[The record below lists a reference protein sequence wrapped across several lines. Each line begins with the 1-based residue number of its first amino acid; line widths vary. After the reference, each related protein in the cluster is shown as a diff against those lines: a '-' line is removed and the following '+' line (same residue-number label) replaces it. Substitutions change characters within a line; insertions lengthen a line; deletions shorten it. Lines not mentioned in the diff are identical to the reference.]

1 MIVTAY
7 NTDQFRADAKNKDQ
21 QHLIL
26 LCDDETHE
34 ILDLRRPDGSCM
46 GSVEE
51 LREKYVG
58 EHIQRALGASTFAI
72 AWVRTEGDAL

>member
-7 NTDQFRADAKNKDQ
+7 DTDRFREKAKNKDRK
-21 QHLIL
+21 HLIL

-34 ILDLRRPDGSCM
+34 ILDLRVPTGSCM
-46 GSVEE
+46 GSEKE
-51 LREKYVG
+51 LRGKFVG